1 MKIVFNEEQNDMFVN
16 DDLSEFNMEE
26 DFLVDERVLIDK
38 VKNENTLGIKKE
50 KNFFLCWI
58 YLNYYL

>member
-38 VKNENTLGIKKE
+38 VKNENILGIKKE
-50 KNFFLCWI
+50 KN
-58 YLNYYL
+58 

>member
-1 MKIVFNEEQNDMFVN
+1 MFVN

-38 VKNENTLGIKKE
+38 VKNENILGIKKE
-50 KNFFLCWI
+50 KN
-58 YLNYYL
+58 

>member
-1 MKIVFNEEQNDMFVN
+1 MKIVFNEEQNEMFVN

-50 KNFFLCWI
+50 KN
-58 YLNYYL
+58 

>member
-50 KNFFLCWI
+50 KN
-58 YLNYYL
+58 

>member
-26 DFLVDERVLIDK
+26 DFLVDEKVLIDK

-50 KNFFLCWI
+50 KN
-58 YLNYYL
+58 

>member
-38 VKNENTLGIKKE
+38 VKNGNIFGIKKE
-50 KNFFLCWI
+50 KN
-58 YLNYYL
+58 

>member
-1 MKIVFNEEQNDMFVN
+1 MFVN

-26 DFLVDERVLIDK
+26 DFLVDEKVLIDK

-50 KNFFLCWI
+50 KN
-58 YLNYYL
+58 

>member
-1 MKIVFNEEQNDMFVN
+1 MFVN

-50 KNFFLCWI
+50 KN
-58 YLNYYL
+58 

>member
-1 MKIVFNEEQNDMFVN
+1 MKIVFNEEQNEMFVN

-38 VKNENTLGIKKE
+38 VKNENILGIKKE
-50 KNFFLCWI
+50 KN
-58 YLNYYL
+58 